1 MLGLAGGFSL
11 SEGNLGGQIPW
22 MSQGSLGLVGGWQAS
37 GERKMAMSGNV
48 HLLFYL
54 LTPYVLSSSV
64 LSSLVS
70 LPLPP
75 PSLDF
80 FAVLADKHL
89 LPKSG
94 GILITTSQV
103 VSIIILEGL

>member
-1 MLGLAGGFSL
+1 MGKSHGNPKGLPALGWLAVGKRVGNERWPWECALAFL
-11 SEGNLGGQIPW
+11 S
-22 MSQGSLGLVGGWQAS
+22 
-37 GERKMAMSGNV
+37 
-48 HLLFYL
+48 
-54 LTPYVLSSSV
+54 TPYVLSSLV

-70 LPLPP
+70 LPLFTFIFG
-75 PSLDF
+75 LF

-94 GILITTSQV
+94 GILTTTYQV